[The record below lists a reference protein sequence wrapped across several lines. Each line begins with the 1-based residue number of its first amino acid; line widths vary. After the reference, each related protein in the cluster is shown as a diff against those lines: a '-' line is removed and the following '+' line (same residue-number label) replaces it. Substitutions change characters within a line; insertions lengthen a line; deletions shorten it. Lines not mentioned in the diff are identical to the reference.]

1 MGQDDRRG
9 TPRYEVQLPV
19 RFWSELLEFEGTAE
33 LEGEVRDVSWGGLFV
48 HSEYLETPGTPVR
61 LLVEMPH
68 APVSLRGQVAWVASG
83 PPKGPGMGIRL
94 HTDEKLKLP
103 VR

>member
-1 MGQDDRRG
+1 M
-9 TPRYEVQLPV
+9 PV

-48 HSEYLETPGTPVR
+48 RSEYLETPGTPVR

-68 APVSLRGQVAWVASG
+68 APVTLRGQVAWIASG
-83 PPKGPGMGIRL
+83 PPKGPGMGI
-94 HTDEKLKLP
+94 KLLSDDKLP
-103 VR
+103 VPIR